1 MMNFKNKIV
10 VITGAAGGIGTALTT
25 RFLAEGAKICAVDTT
40 EEALEKL
47 KSGLG
52 NPEQLISVLAD
63 ISNEESC
70 NNLFI
75 ELNKKWE
82 AADILINN
90 AGWFPFT
97 PFEEVTHEEWRKV
110 ISINLDGPFLVTKSV
125 LPLLK
130 KSSAGRIINIS
141 SGSVFS
147 GNESQCHYVSAKAGV
162 IGFTRCSAK
171 AFGKYNIT
179 VNSITP
185 GLTATPALVKA
196 VTPEILRQIKEN
208 GALKRKQKADDLVG
222 AMVFLASD
230 DAAFITGQTINIDGG
245 RFFL

>member
-1 MMNFKNKIV
+1 MSFKDKIV

-25 RFLAEGAKICAVDTT
+25 RFLAEGTKICAVDTT
-40 EEALEKL
+40 EQALGKL

-52 NPEQLISVLAD
+52 NPEQLISVVAD
-63 ISNEESC
+63 ISSEESC
-70 NNLFI
+70 NNLFA

-97 PFEEVTHEEWRKV
+97 PFEEVTYKEWRKV
-110 ISINLDGPFLVTKSV
+110 ISINLDGPFLVTKSI

-130 KSSAGRIINIS
+130 KSSAGRIINVS

-162 IGFTRCSAK
+162 LGFTRCAAK
-171 AFGKYNIT
+171 ALGKYNIT

-196 VTPEILRQIKEN
+196 VPPELLKQIKEN
-208 GALKRKQKADDLVG
+208 GALKREQTADDLVG

-230 DAAFITGQTINIDGG
+230 DAAFITGQTINVDGG

>member
-1 MMNFKNKIV
+1 MSFTDKIV

-25 RFLAEGAKICAVDTT
+25 RFLSEGAKICAVDTT
-40 EEALEKL
+40 EQALGKL

-52 NPEQLISVLAD
+52 NPEQLISVVAD
-63 ISNEESC
+63 ISSEESC
-70 NNLFI
+70 NNLFT
-75 ELNKKWE
+75 ELNKRWG

-130 KSSAGRIINIS
+130 KSSAGRIINVS

-162 IGFTRCSAK
+162 LGFTRCAAK
-171 AFGKYNIT
+171 ALGIYNIT

-185 GLTATPALVKA
+185 GLTATPALVK
-196 VTPEILRQIKEN
+196 VVPPELLKQIKEN
-208 GALKRKQKADDLVG
+208 GVLKREQMADDLVG

-230 DAAFITGQTINIDGG
+230 DAAFITGQTINVDGG